1 MNMLKNIN
9 LKMLLKKGIAVVTAM
24 VILVSA
30 LVIGLGSFA
39 DSIEIWDGTKAGS
52 FAGGTGTKD
61 DPFIIEN
68 GQQLYKMLME
78 YSNKTASVGKYFKIT
93 NARYQ
98 VEVNGVKMGLIS
110 SSEHTR
116 IIKYALNVA
125 EGKEYNAR

>member
-93 NARYQ
+93 KDIY
-98 VEVNGVKMGLIS
+98 LILYWGS
-110 SSEHTR
+110 
-116 IIKYALNVA
+116 NQ
-125 EGKEYNAR
+125 